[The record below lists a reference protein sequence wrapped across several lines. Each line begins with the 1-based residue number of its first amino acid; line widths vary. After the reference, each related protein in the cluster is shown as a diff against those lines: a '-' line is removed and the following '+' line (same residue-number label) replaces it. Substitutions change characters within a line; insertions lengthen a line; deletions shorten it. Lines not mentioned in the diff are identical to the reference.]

1 MHLEMNMETGLRDKI
16 CVDIGDFLICIEN
29 GETVQVVGKEHSLF
43 VSYILKDKEG
53 NAFKISSRTF
63 LLRNFKIAD
72 GGINVHIQV

>member
-16 CVDIGDFLICIEN
+16 CVDIGDSLICNEN
-29 GETVQVVGKEHSLF
+29 GETVQVVGKEHSPF
-43 VSYILKDKEG
+43 VSSYILEDNER

-72 GGINVHIQV
+72 LEV